1 MDRLRQVGALLIGD
15 DELECNCKD
24 KTIDDINISMI
35 AFSPDT
41 LKKYDLIIYSGSKGT
56 KIVKSTYTMTG
67 KVV

>member
-1 MDRLRQVGALLIGD
+1 MDRLKKVITLLIGD
-15 DELECNCKD
+15 SELECNCKD
-24 KTIDDINISMI
+24 KTIDDINISMV

-41 LKKYDLIIYSGSKGT
+41 LKNYDLIIYSGSKGT